1 MHYRNWPGG
10 PCFIATATGMVDD
23 TDILAN
29 ERRIDMDD
37 VIPFLDPDV
46 SQFTTMLMRVKSQ
59 KARATKVEWMED
71 ELFPRLSSNTGGAT
85 NVATAIT
92 VATGEGTYFRGGDLV
107 RVSRTGEAFR
117 VVSVAT
123 DTLTVIRGIGST
135 AAAAILAADQF
146 VIVGNASAQGAG
158 LGTRKITKRV
168 PQYNYEQ
175 IQRNPYGFTNSLI
188 ETDLY
193 TEGEPDHERSK
204 KAVEHKRAI
213 ENLLFFGARALDVS
227 GSEPIGYSGGL
238 VEFITTN
245 VKNAAG
251 ALTATLLDTY
261 FRDFL
266 AHGSQNKIMF
276 ASPVVAQAISGF
288 LQNAWKPATTSDRL
302 WGAKVDGY
310 ISGVY
315 GWEVPIVVKRD
326 WNDFST
332 ASTQYGGYAFVVDMD
347 YVKIRPMRNTRLL
360 RGRQANDADSYDEE
374 YLTEFAL
381 ELMHERAHG
390 LIKGVTG

>member
-1 MHYRNWPGG
+1 MPV
-10 PCFIATATGMVDD
+10 ATATGMVDD

-46 SQFTTMLMRVKSQ
+46 SQFTTMLQRVKSQ
-59 KARATKVEWMED
+59 KAKATKVEWMED
-71 ELFPRLSSNTGGAT
+71 ELFPRLTSNTAGAT
-85 NVATAIT
+85 NVATTMT
-92 VATGEGTYFRGGDLV
+92 VAVGEGQFLRSGDVV
-107 RVSRTGEAFR
+107 RVSRTGEAIR
-117 VVSVAT
+117 IVT
-123 DTLTVIRGIGST
+123 MTGDTVTTMVRGIGST
-135 AAAAILAADQF
+135 AAAAITAGDQL

-168 PQYNYEQ
+168 PQFNYEQ

-193 TEGEPDHERSK
+193 TQGEPDHERSK
-204 KAVEHKRAI
+204 KAIEHKRAL
-213 ENLLFFGARALDVS
+213 ENLLFFGARALDTS
-227 GSEPIGYSGGL
+227 GTEPIGYSGGL

-251 ALTATLLDTY
+251 ALTSTLLDTY

-266 AHGSQNKIMF
+266 AHGSQNKVMF
-276 ASPVVAQAISGF
+276 CSPVIAQYISGF
-288 LQNAWKPATTSDRL
+288 LQNAWKPSSVSDRL

-315 GWEVPIVVKRD
+315 GWEIPIVVKRD
-326 WNDFST
+326 WNDFATS
-332 ASTQYGGYAFVVDMD
+332 STQYGGWAFVVDMD
-347 YVKIRPMRNTRLL
+347 YVKIRPLRNTRLL

-374 YLTEFAL
+374 YLTEFSF
-381 ELMHERAHG
+381 ELQHERAHG
-390 LIKGVTG
+390 LIKGVV

>member
-1 MHYRNWPGG
+1 MP
-10 PCFIATATGMVDD
+10 IAVATGMVDD
-23 TDILAN
+23 SDILAN
-29 ERRIDMDD
+29 EKRIDMDD

-46 SQFTTMLMRVKSQ
+46 SQFTTMLQRVKSQ

-85 NVATAIT
+85 NVATTFT
-92 VATGEGTYFRGGDLV
+92 VAVGEGAFFRSGDIV
-107 RVSRTGEAFR
+107 RVSRTGEALR
-117 VVSVAT
+117 IVTMSGDTVSVC
-123 DTLTVIRGIGST
+123 IRGIGST
-135 AAAAILAADQF
+135 AAAAITAGDQL

-168 PQYNYEQ
+168 PQYNYQQ

-193 TEGEPDHERSK
+193 TEGEPEHERSK
-204 KAVEHKRAI
+204 KAIEHKRAL
-213 ENLLFFGARALDVS
+213 EQLLFFGARAIDVT
-227 GSEPIGYSGGL
+227 GTEPIGYSGGL
-238 VEFITTN
+238 VEYITTN
-245 VKNAAG
+245 VKNPAG
-251 ALTATLLDTY
+251 ALTSTLLDTY

-266 AHGSQNKIMF
+266 AHGSQNKVMF
-276 ASPVVAQAISGF
+276 CAPVVAQAISGF
-288 LQNAWKPATTSDRL
+288 LLNAWKPASVSDRL

-315 GWEVPIVVKRD
+315 GWEVPVVVKRD

-332 ASTQYGGYAFVVDMD
+332 TSTQYGSYAFVVDMD
-347 YVKIRPMRNTRLL
+347 YVKMRPLRNTRLL

-374 YLTEFAL
+374 LLTEFSF
-381 ELMHERAHG
+381 ELQHERCHG
-390 LIKGVTG
+390 VIKGVTG